1 MKKIKVLVLGNSPQI
16 NQINFEK
23 LDPTI
28 ITLGVN
34 RIWLK
39 HEPTY
44 FFFHD
49 SAILSELNQY
59 PEKLSSLRDK
69 SVIFSSD
76 WLKKNKSSNYP
87 DWIEQY
93 RRTNK
98 GRFPDSVTTS
108 IQILSRQI
116 LKSNNITFYVAGTT
130 LIWNEPSHFWK
141 ELEYPSL
148 NQADSKWYVPRFN
161 AILSNFKYLKSRN
174 YDIVS
179 VTPNSQLNKVFR
191 YENIENLYLT

>member
-1 MKKIKVLVLGNSPQI
+1 MRKIKVLVLGNSPQI
-16 NQINFEK
+16 NQIEFEK
-23 LDPTI
+23 LDPNVV
-28 ITLGVN
+28 TLGVN

-39 HEPTY
+39 HEPNY

-76 WLKKNKSSNYP
+76 WLKKNKSINYP

-98 GRFPDSVTTS
+98 GRFPDSITTS
-108 IQILSRQI
+108 IQIFSRQI
-116 LKSNNITFYVAGTT
+116 LKNNNITFYVAGTT
-130 LIWNEPSHFWK
+130 LTWNEPSHFWK
-141 ELEYPSL
+141 EFEYPSL
-148 NQADSKWYVPRFN
+148 NQADSKWYIPRFN
-161 AILSNFKYLKSRN
+161 AILSNFKHLKSLK

-179 VTPNSQLNKVFR
+179 VTPNSRLNKVFR

>member
-39 HEPTY
+39 HIPNY

-49 SAILSELNQY
+49 LIISNELGRY
-59 PEKLSSLRDK
+59 PEILNTLRESST
-69 SVIFSSD
+69 IISSD
-76 WLKKNKSSNYP
+76 WITKNKTNEIPEWTKVYP
-87 DWIEQY
+87 
-93 RRTNK
+93 RLFKRH
-98 GRFPDSVTTS
+98 FPDSVTTS
-108 IQILSRQI
+108 IQILSRYVI
-116 LKSNNITFYVAGTT
+116 DCDITFYVAGVT
-130 LIWNEPSHFWK
+130 LTWQEPSHFWK
-141 ELEYPSL
+141 ELEYSA
-148 NQADSKWYVPRFN
+148 NNYANRDWYSPRFN
-161 AILSNFKYLKSRN
+161 MTLNNFKYLKSLK